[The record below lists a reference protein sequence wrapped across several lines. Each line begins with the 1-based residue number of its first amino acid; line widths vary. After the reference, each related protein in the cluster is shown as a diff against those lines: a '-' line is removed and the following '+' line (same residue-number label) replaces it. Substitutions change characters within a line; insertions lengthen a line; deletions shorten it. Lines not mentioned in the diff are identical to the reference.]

1 MPKMKQY
8 DSFAAWK
15 RDQSAKHKRL
25 IGALERVV
33 LAAAPHLTRTVKW
46 GQGCFAD
53 DGRHKVYIHAADDHV
68 QLGFYAGSTLDD
80 PEGVLEG
87 SGKYVRHVK
96 VRSGKDVDPD
106 VLAGL
111 IRQVV
116 G

>member
-1 MPKMKQY
+1 MPMKTY
-8 DSFAAWK
+8 ESWAAWK
-15 RDQSAKHKRL
+15 KDQSAKNKRI
-25 IGALERVV
+25 IGALERLVG
-33 LAAAPHLTRTVKW
+33 ATAPHLAKTVKW

-96 VRSGKDVDPD
+96 VRSAKDVDPE

-116 G
+116 A